1 MKKII
6 AILTI
11 TMAITSAAGAE
22 STYKK
27 AAKAF
32 SWLSE
37 KAGEAAVA
45 IAKDTNESI
54 NDFKEDITA
63 PEEEQSG
70 FAKLFNKIC
79 DSEPTNLGWHGDTG
93 EEVPEGIFK
102 GGIY

>member
-27 AAKAF
+27 AA
-32 SWLSE
+32 WPSE

-45 IAKDTNESI
+45 ITKDANESI

-93 EEVPEGIFK
+93 EEIPEGVFK

>member
-27 AAKAF
+27 LLR
-32 SWLSE
+32 LSE

-45 IAKDTNESI
+45 ITKDANESI

-93 EEVPEGIFK
+93 EEIPEGVFK
-102 GGIY
+102 GGKY